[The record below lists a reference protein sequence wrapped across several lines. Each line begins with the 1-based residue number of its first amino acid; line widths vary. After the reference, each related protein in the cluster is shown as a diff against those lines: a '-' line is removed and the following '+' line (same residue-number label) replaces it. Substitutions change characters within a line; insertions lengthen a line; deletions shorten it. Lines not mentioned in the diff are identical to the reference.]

1 MYSYFFFGFLFCLQF
16 NNRLITRWLIRVSG
30 EQRNSQI
37 KGYKFRM
44 AAFFFGNRKFIR
56 RWPILIILCVALL
69 LIWRNL
75 HQAQKI
81 AEIGGHNSVE
91 SLTNDSCQKRFL
103 ENEEPNKITLRKD
116 SPRTRELRELLKCRN
131 RQLRFQ
137 KLQHGEYWL
146 LQNLVIGRKSRLVGC
161 AESVT
166 YTTNGDYTFFDNL
179 ETVAT
184 R

>member
-1 MYSYFFFGFLFCLQF
+1 
-16 NNRLITRWLIRVSG
+16 VSG

-44 AAFFFGNRKFIR
+44 AGLFFGNRKFVR
-56 RWPILIILCVALL
+56 RWPILIILCVAVL

-75 HQAQKI
+75 HK
-81 AEIGGHNSVE
+81 SVE